1 MSDPIRVLHVE
12 DQPEFADVVAT
23 VLERAD
29 ERFIV
34 ETAASA
40 SEALDRLTREEFD
53 CVLSDHDVPGR
64 DGIALL
70 ETVRETDP
78 DIPFVLYTGTGG
90 EDVASEAISAGVTD
104 YFRKGSVL
112 EQSGVLAKR
121 IENAVERY
129 RSRRELDACRHR
141 FSLFFEQSPLGAV
154 EWNEAFEFVR
164 VNAAAEAIL
173 GYDEDDLRGR
183 SWRTIV
189 PESDREEVDG
199 VVSDLLEGS
208 GGLHWINE
216 NVRKDGERIVCEWHN
231 RVVTDEH
238 GDVVTVFSQF
248 GDVTDRTRR
257 KERRR
262 MRSRAMEEAPVG
274 ITISDP
280 TREDNPLVYVNDR
293 FEEITGYEEAAVVG
307 RNCRFLQGEGTDPE
321 TVAEIRGAIDR
332 REPVSVELLNY
343 RADGTPFW
351 NRVTIAPVEDGAG
364 TVTNFIGF
372 QEDVT
377 DRVERERELERY
389 ETIVQTVTDPVY
401 VLDTEG
407 RFVRINDALADVT
420 GYSREE
426 LLGSH
431 ASLLVEESAVRRG
444 EALIRELLSEGRD
457 HATMEVS
464 LRAADGTRRQYSAGL
479 ALLREN
485 GRFEGT
491 VVVAHDV
498 TDLREYQRRL
508 SVLDRVL
515 RHNLRNKMNVV
526 LGHAEGLASAD
537 DPSVAEGAARI
548 REAATELLDLSESA
562 RRFEGVFDADAR
574 RAGAVDVA
582 ALAGS
587 VVEEARLA
595 HPGADISAVLP
606 DEAPARAHET
616 FELALEEL
624 VENAVVHSDRE
635 EPRVEVTVRVAAVAV
650 EVRVADDGPGLDELD
665 RRALRRGIESPM
677 EHTQGLGLW
686 LVRWSVESADGEL
699 DVAENDPRGTVVT
712 ARLPRPG
719 PRDER

>member
-29 ERFIV
+29 ERFTV

-40 SEALDRLTREEFD
+40 SEALDRLIRDEFD
-53 CVLSDHDVPGR
+53 CILSDHDVPGR
-64 DGIALL
+64 DGIGLL
-70 ETVRETDP
+70 EAVRETDP

-129 RSRRELDACRHR
+129 RSRQELDACRHR

-173 GYDEDDLRGR
+173 GYDGDDLRGR

-208 GGLHWINE
+208 GGLHSINE

-248 GDVTDRTRR
+248 GDVTDRFRR

-332 REPVSVELLNY
+332 QEPVSVELLNY

-389 ETIVQTVTDPVY
+389 ETIVQTVTDPVC

-407 RFVRINDALADVT
+407 RFVRINDALAAVA

-431 ASLLVEESAVRRG
+431 ASLLVEETAVRRG

-457 HATMEVS
+457 HATMELS
-464 LRAADGTRRQYSAGL
+464 LRTADGTRRQYSAGM

-548 REAATELLDLSESA
+548 REAANELLCLSESA

-635 EPRVEVTVRVAAVAV
+635 EPRVEVTVRVGADAV

-712 ARLPRPG
+712 ARLPRVA
-719 PRDER
+719 D

>member
-1 MSDPIRVLHVE
+1 MSDPIHVLHVE
-12 DQPEFADVVAT
+12 DQPEFADLVAA
-23 VLERAD
+23 VFERAD
-29 ERFIV
+29 ERFTV
-34 ETAASA
+34 ETATGAG
-40 SEALDRLTREEFD
+40 EALDRLARCEFD
-53 CVLSDHDVPGR
+53 CVLSDYDMPGR
-64 DGIALL
+64 DGIGLL
-70 ETVRETDP
+70 EAVRETDP
-78 DIPFVLYTGTGG
+78 DIPFILYTGKGG

-104 YFRKGSVL
+104 YFRKGSVN
-112 EQSGVLAKR
+112 EQSAVLVKR
-121 IENAVERY
+121 IENAVEQY
-129 RSRRELDACRHR
+129 RSRRELESSRHR

-154 EWNEAFEFVR
+154 EWNEDFEFVR
-164 VNAAAEAIL
+164 INAAAEAIL

-183 SWRTIV
+183 SWRAIV

-199 VVSDLLEGS
+199 VVSELLDGS
-208 GGLHWINE
+208 GGFHWINE
-216 NVRKDGERIVCEWHN
+216 NVRKDGERIVCEWQN

-238 GDVVTVFSQF
+238 GDVITVFSQF
-248 GDVTDRTRR
+248 EDVTDRTKR
-257 KERRR
+257 EEQRR
-262 MRSRAMEEAPVG
+262 MRSRALEEAPVG
-274 ITISDP
+274 VTITDP
-280 TREDNPLVYVNDR
+280 TREDNPLVFANDR
-293 FEEITGYEEAAVVG
+293 FEEMTGYEESAVLG
-307 RNCRFLQGEGTDPE
+307 RNCRFLQGEDTDPE
-321 TVAEIRGAIDR
+321 VVAEIREGIDR

-351 NRVTIAPVEDGAG
+351 NRVTVAPVEDGTG
-364 TVTNFIGF
+364 DVTNFVGF

-377 DRVERERELERY
+377 DRVEREHELERY

-407 RFVRINDALADVT
+407 RFVRVNDAMVDAM
-420 GYSREE
+420 GYSRDE

-444 EALIRELLSEGRD
+444 EALIRELLSAGRD
-457 HATMEVS
+457 RATMEVS
-464 LRAADGTRRQYSAGL
+464 LRTADGTRRQYSAGM
-479 ALLREN
+479 ALLRED

-498 TDLREYQRRL
+498 TELREYQRRL

-526 LGHAEGLASAD
+526 LGHVEGLAGAD

-548 REAATELLDLSESA
+548 REAANELLCLSESA
-562 RRFEGVFDADAR
+562 RQFEGVFDADAR
-574 RAGAVDVA
+574 QVGAVDVA

-606 DEAPARAHET
+606 GEAPARAHET

-635 EPRVEVTVRVAAVAV
+635 EPRVEVTVRVGPDAVA
-650 EVRVADDGPGLDELD
+650 VRVADDGPGLDELD
-665 RRALRRGIESPM
+665 RRALCRGIESPLK
-677 EHTQGLGLW
+677 HTQGLGLW

-712 ARLPRPG
+712 ARLPG
-719 PRDER
+719 AAD